1 MTDIVRTPEQK
12 ARAKMDAKLNQAGWK
27 VQSKNEIDSFIRGIE
42 ANLGSRSHLA
52 PDSWTLVTAAKRSES
67 PRWR

>member
-1 MTDIVRTPEQK
+1 MTDIYRTPEQK
-12 ARAKMDAKLNQAGWK
+12 AREKIDAKLNQAGWK

-42 ANLGSRSHLA
+42 ATLGSRSDLT
-52 PDSWTLVTAAKRSES
+52 PDSRTLSTDAKRSES